1 MKPYQ
6 SLVMTGRKSLTTC
19 SILLVI
25 DRNNESLAMV
35 APFVMS
41 AANLGMHPIRLARV
55 KNRSRLSLSLSVV
68 RNNHVGDA

>member
-41 AANLGMHPIRLARV
+41 AANLDMYPIRLARV

>member
-55 KNRSRLSLSLSVV
+55 KIQESIQAKPVSFGSEE
-68 RNNHVGDA
+68 